1 MRGVRAVRVLLVFL
15 VAGEARLA
23 FAFAGG
29 AADSGFAFFDLP
41 ADSSSA
47 PSPEPV
53 MAAVATL
60 LNWSC
65 RSPHQAVAL
74 EIIAFDDS

>member
-15 VAGEARLA
+15 VAGEARLVLA
-23 FAFAGG
+23 LAGG
-29 AADSGFAFFDLP
+29 ASEPDFVFFDLL

-47 PSPEPV
+47 PKPEPV

-60 LNWSC
+60 LN
-65 RSPHQAVAL
+65 
-74 EIIAFDDS
+74 